1 MQVVK
6 QLRRMLGL
14 QPSMRDERLWWDQ
27 FTWAVTQ
34 MTSQTTHRQHLGQQ
48 LLIALART
56 APSAEDRALAESV
69 LNRPRR

>member
-34 MTSQTTHRQHLGQQ
+34 MTSQTTRQQHLGQQ
-48 LLIALART
+48 LLTKLART
-56 APSAEDRALAESV
+56 APSEEDRALVESV
-69 LNRPRR
+69 LNTPRR